1 MTDEEL
7 RMFRGNP
14 ANPGGALGV
23 AAWSAGTGPT
33 MAAGDPAVAPS
44 TATSSDEFCPS
55 SSVEFALFVRL
66 LLYVAGCV
74 GATGRRACWDTPELP
89 DVFVLVGC
97 ALLVDFDFFADLL
110 TTALVDLRDGI
121 TIAIIAD
128 SIDQRQRL
136 TNQGISLSAA
146 RSRCN
151 GAKTRFSDEHLFE
164 QTCNQMKPAN
174 QLRVPILLQKIIRN
188 KRQLIQPNLQKSADC
203 YSSKSDK
210 FLAGRELKDQRGF
223 AETRNQRK
231 LNAISRQLANF

>member
-14 ANPGGALGV
+14 ANPGVALGV

-55 SSVEFALFVRL
+55 SSVEFALCVRL

-74 GATGRRACWDTPELP
+74 GVTGRRACWDTPELP
-89 DVFVLVGC
+89 DVFVLDGC

-136 TNQGISLSAA
+136 TNQGKACRQRDQDATVQKPGSA
-146 RSRCN
+146 
-151 GAKTRFSDEHLFE
+151 
-164 QTCNQMKPAN
+164 M
-174 QLRVPILLQKIIRN
+174 
-188 KRQLIQPNLQKSADC
+188 
-203 YSSKSDK
+203 
-210 FLAGRELKDQRGF
+210 
-223 AETRNQRK
+223 
-231 LNAISRQLANF
+231 NA

>member
-7 RMFRGNP
+7 RMFRCNP
-14 ANPGGALGV
+14 AIPGVALGV
-23 AAWSAGTGPT
+23 AELLAGSGPT
-33 MAAGDPAVAPS
+33 MAAGDPAVALS
-44 TATSSDEFCPS
+44 AAASSDEFCPS

-151 GAKTRFSDEHLFE
+151 GAKTRFSDERLIE

-188 KRQLIQPNLQKSADC
+188 KRQLIQPNLQK
-203 YSSKSDK
+203 
-210 FLAGRELKDQRGF
+210 
-223 AETRNQRK
+223 
-231 LNAISRQLANF
+231 IS